1 MQTWMIVLC
10 RKRELHSIVDEYADW
25 KAEGV
30 EVGIYSTTEKANHG
44 YLFLVWKQPIPERF
58 LAKLRNDAD
67 ILDFFTVQTEP
78 VSFPT
83 QPLA

>member
-10 RKRELHSIVDEYADW
+10 HQRYLHSIVDEFADW

-30 EVGIYSTTEKANHG
+30 DVGIYSTSEKAHQG
-44 YLFLVWKQPIPERF
+44 YLFLVWKQPISERF
-58 LAKLRNDAD
+58 LMKLHNDPD

-78 VSFPT
+78 ASFPT
-83 QPLA
+83 QP